1 MAGYKALRPP
11 IIRVIWNCLQ
21 SLSTYS
27 WDQRSKYCSELYFK
41 GYLDAMRFKWCLVR
55 LINVPKHLKSIS
67 LLLFICKPVHFC
79 KFTLYSYLP

>member
-41 GYLDAMRFKWCLVR
+41 GYLDAVVLSETDKCA
-55 LINVPKHLKSIS
+55 
-67 LLLFICKPVHFC
+67 
-79 KFTLYSYLP
+79 